1 MALKTTSASSVK
13 VSPVPASLPPFSA
26 VYSNSAATTLP
37 PERETATL
45 VSLMPLLPPAAAT
58 RSERNYFQ
66 APAEIRSGLA
76 GRLSCRIAATSAR
89 AGNVAPSMSCD

>member
-1 MALKTTSASSVK
+1 MKHWTVVGLMLCTIAGTA
-13 VSPVPASLPPFSA
+13 
-26 VYSNSAATTLP
+26 AATTLP

-45 VSLMPLLPPAAAT
+45 VSLMPLLPPSAAT